1 MLSTDI
7 IFIINILEKQ
17 KLANRKGANQNHSE
31 TRGKGPSSV
40 NFFICCC

>member
-17 KLANRKGANQNHSE
+17 NLANGRGAKELLTDPHLSD
-31 TRGKGPSSV
+31 S
-40 NFFICCC
+40 FWD